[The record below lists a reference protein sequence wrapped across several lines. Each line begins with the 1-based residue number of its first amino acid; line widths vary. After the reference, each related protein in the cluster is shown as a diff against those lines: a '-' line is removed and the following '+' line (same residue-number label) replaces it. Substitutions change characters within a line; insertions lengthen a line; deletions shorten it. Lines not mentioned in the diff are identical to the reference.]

1 VDRREDNIKK
11 DAEET
16 MCAGVAKGSI
26 RSGTGT
32 SGGLHEI
39 LEIT

>member
-1 VDRREDNIKK
+1 
-11 DAEET
+11 

-39 LEIT
+39 LEITWRAT